1 MDLAEAFG
9 GEIIHIPERLEPRR
23 SVADITKIKTTLD
36 WKPITRL
43 LNWVKN
49 IK

>member
-9 GEIIHIPERLEPRR
+9 GEIVHIEERNEPKR
-23 SVADITKIKTTLD
+23 SVADITKIKTTLN
-36 WKPITRL
+36 WQPLTRL
-43 LNWVKN
+43 LNWVKL